1 MSERSGR
8 RPEALAVQ
16 ALGWEEPATGAIVPS
31 IHPSTTYARDA
42 GFHGTRTWLG
52 AHGAGARLAVDSTA
66 ATPVPTRSIAHG
78 ADLVMQSATK

>member
-1 MSERSGR
+1 M
-8 RPEALAVQ
+8 P
-16 ALGWEEPATGAIVPS
+16 P

-42 GFHGTRTWLG
+42 GAGRGTRTWLG

-78 ADLVMQSATK
+78 ADLVMHSATK